1 MVILLFNPEWVL
13 LGLIWE
19 EANGQLG
26 MQSKFKCWSNLSEFW
41 VAQEF
46 LQSPPSSYLVKVF
59 SWYQMPTAFTLLL
72 SWPRG
77 PPPGVPYF
85 SLSDL
90 SPIQNIPSAS
100 LTWSLCSCFGVAQL
114 RGHCSHWSP
123 WEWCWS
129 VHPGGGCRGPWAL
142 GVAFLSYLHVHL
154 GLFHGIG
161 PTEGVLGFLADCE
174 GSIFWTGPV
183 FSEAAGF
190 CSSEVY
196 GLRSKPVSLNP
207 DHHLKLCNRDKRPAL
222 CVSVS
227 FSGKWG

>member
-129 VHPGGGCRGPWAL
+129 VHPGGGVPGPLGPRGCFPLLLARSLRPFPWNWSHRRGFRFPGWL
-142 GVAFLSYLHVHL
+142 WRKYFLNRASLL
-154 GLFHGIG
+154 RSSRILQF
-161 PTEGVLGFLADCE
+161 
-174 GSIFWTGPV
+174 GSIW
-183 FSEAAGF
+183 A
-190 CSSEVY
+190 
-196 GLRSKPVSLNP
+196 
-207 DHHLKLCNRDKRPAL
+207 
-222 CVSVS
+222 
-227 FSGKWG
+227 